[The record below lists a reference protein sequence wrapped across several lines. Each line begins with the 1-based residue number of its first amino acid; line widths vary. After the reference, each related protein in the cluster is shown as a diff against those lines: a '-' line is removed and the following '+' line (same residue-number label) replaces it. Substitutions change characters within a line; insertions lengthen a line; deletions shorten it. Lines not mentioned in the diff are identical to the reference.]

1 MTYTAWIEAHNAKI
15 ESALKAGNKMEAE
28 RLMVDA
34 DGFDQIDWNKE

>member
-15 ESALKAGNKMEAE
+15 EAALKAGNKKEAE